1 MVPSTGKDATISTT
15 NLAIAALISNYLYTH
30 GIQLDPETIIAIAT
44 TLIGF
49 WGRWRAGGVASV
61 LGIKIPQPKPEAN
74 AL

>member
-1 MVPSTGKDATISTT
+1 MVPSTGKDATTSAT

-49 WGRWRAGGVASV
+49 WGRWRAGGIASI
-61 LGIKIPQPKPEAN
+61 LRFKISQPKPKEN
-74 AL
+74 TL